1 MITEKSR
8 EVIKKFLVNPSV
20 KFEFPVTAIA
30 TPTKSIIALINLAE
44 LGENEENYKESFGI
58 FKTDVLLN
66 IINSIEDA
74 EIEITESDIVIKNDI
89 VTQKIRKSPAN
100 IFMNIKK
107 DSINVVENSFDNI
120 NELLLTEEL
129 LKDIL
134 KRAKILGHTILKIED
149 NKIIT
154 GRENGTELEDE
165 TITKVE
171 TEKNGEIV
179 LNISDILKLPVID
192 YKVKIYTNG
201 EIKLAV
207 FYPLDYNE
215 VKVVVSEKIS

>member
-1 MITEKSR
+1 MINAKSR
-8 EVIKKFLVNPSV
+8 ETIRKFLVNPSV
-20 KFEFPVTAIA
+20 KFEYPVTAIA
-30 TPTKSIIALINLAE
+30 TPTKSIIVLIDLE
-44 LGENEENYKESFGI
+44 KLGEKEENYEKSFGI

-66 IINSIEDA
+66 VISSIEDA
-74 EIEITESDIVIKNDI
+74 EIEINESDIVIKNDI
-89 VTQKIRKSPAN
+89 VTQKIRKSPKD

-107 DSINVVENSFDNI
+107 NSINVVENSFDNI

-134 KRAKILGHTILKIED
+134 KRAKILGHTVLKIED

-165 TITKVE
+165 TITKIE
-171 TEKNGEIV
+171 TEKDGKIV

-207 FYPLDYNE
+207 LYPLDYNE